1 MECKNCA
8 FSLNEND
15 NFCNSCGAK
24 VIRNRITMGH
34 LWADFAEQF
43 LNYDNRFL
51 KTFFGIFRHPEVV
64 IGSFISGTRKKY
76 VNVLSYFA
84 LALTMSGIQIFI
96 IRKFYPESLDL
107 TFMMPNNVPQED
119 LDVNWVYDYLSII
132 ALINLPIYGLIA
144 RLTFIRLKKFNYT
157 EHLTIMTYIVAQFSI
172 TNALLLTPLV
182 ALFGL
187 NFYIVGYVS
196 NFILI
201 LFTAYCYKRLYPLS
215 LGTTILRSFLFLG
228 ILLVTLLGFGI
239 LQFLYMVLEA
249 GGFENYLET
258 VRAQQGISY
267 IASSAINWTS

>member
-24 VIRNRITMGH
+24 VIRNRLSMGH
-34 LWADFAEQF
+34 LWSDFSEQF

-64 IGSFISGTRKKY
+64 IGSYVSGTRKKY

-84 LALTMSGIQIFI
+84 LALTLSGIQIFI

-107 TFMMPNNVPQED
+107 SFMMPDNVPQAD

-144 RLTFIRLKKFNYT
+144 RLTFIGLKKYNYT

-172 TNALLLTPLV
+172 TNVLLITPLV
-182 ALFGL
+182 AVFGL
-187 NFYIVGYVS
+187 NFYILGNIS
-196 NFILI
+196 NFFLI
-201 LFTAYCYKRLYPLS
+201 LFTAYSYKRLYPLS
-215 LGTTILRSFLFLG
+215 LGTAILRSFLFLG
-228 ILLVTLLGFGI
+228 ILMVFLLAIGI
-239 LQFLYMVLEA
+239 LQFLYMVMEA

-258 VRAQQGISY
+258 VKAQQGISY